1 MLDAQGVVSA
11 ARLVLESEECDPERV
26 SFEPQASA
34 IWAWLTPAWCRWVW
48 LAPLI
53 VYLVTDIAVFSV
65 FIPSTAAHVIAV
77 PGVAPVT
84 LAVLTAVMTPLAA
97 TSLRNTT
104 CLQLALLVARHLALA
119 GMLVAAVGAFPTSPA
134 MLAPG
139 ALDVRCAEAQ
149 RHQPAPGPLPPGEG
163 RLPPH
168 SDTTVNC
175 TVLDTWSLAGLP
187 LIVSSSTYALI
198 NQQYVPAI
206 FAPVALQQRAA
217 VGDAASRSVYLVAAY
232 LLALAW
238 TGVLAFD
245 GRAPASALAAVSLPA
260 GAAGKPGPGPIDPLY
275 SLTFSFVEPGWLA
288 SALMLAPAVALLST
302 YPLVAITLRDAY
314 MAGWGLLRGVSGAGE
329 PRLRPACWQGE
340 DRTGSVAVASS
351 ESAADSLEDRAA
363 RLAELDAVTAEAAIR
378 WAADTVDPAP
388 WLVLA
393 MGVAVLAM
401 TTAVML

>member
-11 ARLVLESEECDPERV
+11 ARLLLESEECDPERV

-34 IWAWLTPAWCRWVW
+34 IWAWLTPAWCQWVW

-314 MAGWGLLRGVSGAGE
+314 MAGWGLLCATRAN
-329 PRLRPACWQGE
+329 
-340 DRTGSVAVASS
+340 SVAGDAP
-351 ESAADSLEDRAA
+351 A